1 MKSLLLFVV
10 LLTSSLLFSQEKQS
24 LENPYPN
31 FVPYADEQKTTEQN
45 ISDIDIKNLGK
56 EQPAR
61 WLSVDPM
68 ADKYPGWSPYH
79 YSLNNPLRYID
90 PNGMWSAER
99 DENGNI
105 IARYEDGD
113 TYENL
118 YNQLGMSA
126 EQFASW
132 TASQGIELSLDGSGM
147 SFNITDFVVSN
158 NNFDANFTGSNCH
171 GFVTFA
177 ALNSG
182 GAEQMVS
189 QLNVNGLQATQN
201 PTTGNIAVFNMEGQ
215 YQYKGQPTPV
225 DASGIQGHSAVFVLN
240 NQSGEAQYLN
250 RINTGQPVTI
260 NTQSQIVSFFA
271 NPNNAYGGANAYII
285 LPKLN
290 SSPIFYRK

>member
-1 MKSLLLFVV
+1 MKSLLL
-10 LLTSSLLFSQEKQS
+10 LLVSMLFTSSFLFSQEKQS
-24 LENPYPN
+24 FENPYPK
-31 FVPYADEQKTTEQN
+31 FVPYAVKQNTSEQEIAN
-45 ISDIDIKNLGK
+45 LDIKNLGK

-61 WLSVDPM
+61 WMSVDPM

-118 YNQLGMSA
+118 YTQLGMST

-147 SFNITDFVVSN
+147 SFNITNFVVSN
-158 NNFDANFTGSNCH
+158 NSFDPNFTGSNCH

-177 ALNSG
+177 
-182 GAEQMVS
+182 
-189 QLNVNGLQATQN
+189 
-201 PTTGNIAVFNMEGQ
+201 TGNTQVEGQ
-215 YQYKGQPTPV
+215 LGGNELLTTIGNPQFSSSPITGNVAVWPTQGQVDGVDLSGQP
-225 DASGIQGHSAVFVLN
+225 AHSAIFILN
-240 NQSGEAQYLN
+240 NQAGESQYLQRLGTN
-250 RINTGQPVTI
+250 HPVSIGTGQQITSFYKNLVNEFQTKYNVTMPTMG
-260 NTQSQIVSFFA
+260 NHPQYYKV
-271 NPNNAYGGANAYII
+271 
-285 LPKLN
+285 K
-290 SSPIFYRK
+290 

>member
-1 MKSLLLFVV
+1 MKSLLLFAV

-61 WLSVDPM
+61 WLSVDPL

-118 YNQLGMSA
+118 YTQLGMSA

-132 TASQGIELSLDGSGM
+132 TASQGIQLSLDGSGM
-147 SFNITDFVVSN
+147 SFNITDFALKQNDFALDN
-158 NNFDANFTGSNCH
+158 NMMNCFSSSLYGTGALSEEMPIQGGFNFTQESQSVFGFEKNNQAQIGSM
-171 GFVTFA
+171 VTWQD
-177 ALNSG
+177 NSG
-182 GAEQMVS
+182 
-189 QLNVNGLQATQN
+189 
-201 PTTGNIAVFNMEGQ
+201 TTHHSAIYVI
-215 YQYKGQPTPV
+215 KGQDGTEYFVGRPGPNSNV
-225 DASGIQGHSAVFVLN
+225 AIQTSRTT
-240 NQSGEAQYLN
+240 S
-250 RINTGQPVTI
+250 
-260 NTQSQIVSFFA
+260 
-271 NPNNAYGGANAYII
+271 
-285 LPKLN
+285 
-290 SSPIFYRK
+290 